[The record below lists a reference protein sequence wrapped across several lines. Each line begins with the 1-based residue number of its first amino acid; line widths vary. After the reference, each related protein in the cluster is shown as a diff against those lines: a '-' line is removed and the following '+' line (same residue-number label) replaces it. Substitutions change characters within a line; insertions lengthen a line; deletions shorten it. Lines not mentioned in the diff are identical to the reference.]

1 MRSLRLAAVVLLL
14 GIASFQASLPS
25 AASAPAGHVAP
36 GIAFLAGDDPGVFFG
51 SDQLYLEPTTGAR
64 PHPVGGR
71 GNILTFAWSPDGSK
85 LVFASGRDQIAGEI
99 YVMNA
104 DGSRIKRLTK
114 NTFGDNGPV
123 W

>member
-1 MRSLRLAAVVLLL
+1 MNADGSGLRTLLR
-14 GIASFQASLPS
+14 
-25 AASAPAGHVAP
+25 
-36 GIAFLAGDDPGVFFG
+36 D
-51 SDQLYLEPTTGAR
+51 TTYI
-64 PHPVGGR
+64 GG
-71 GNILTFAWSPDGSK
+71 LSWSPDGRK